1 MQTRQ
6 ELRERIAQ
14 LEEENEEL
22 LDVIENINSLTQGV
36 VEDESEDDDDLA
48 DDDDVAE

>member
-36 VEDESEDDDDLA
+36 VEDESEEDDDLA
-48 DDDDVAE
+48 VDDEAE

>member
-1 MQTRQ
+1 MQTRK

-22 LDVIENINSLTQGV
+22 LDVIENINSLTQDV
-36 VEDESEDDDDLA
+36 VESEEDEDEDEDEDK
-48 DDDDVAE
+48 E